1 MIRRPRPRPHRRHR
15 SSAVAALGA
24 AALLSASA
32 VTTATAAAAPAW
44 LPPAP
49 LELPTTAVGQQLQ
62 VGFGGGS
69 ELYAL
74 APASGAA
81 QEVAIFAREPGAGTG
96 STPAQQAAFPS
107 VTGGRVVAPRLAVAP
122 SGAAVLAWV
131 DSSHDAGG
139 PLLMRA
145 AYRTADGVWQQ
156 PVTVA
161 TGVAAGV
168 SLPGELPPFGPS
180 VAIGADGTAAVLAHH
195 GEDNSPGEQGWDAR
209 LDAVVHRP
217 GAGGWER
224 SVRLS
229 TPDRS
234 VSAVNVAV
242 ADSGEVTAAWAEVTD
257 EGASTAQEDDM
268 RTVVARRW
276 GPSNGIWDALQDVAQ
291 AGLSANAGEVVLGVA
306 PDGAAI
312 VAYEQAAR
320 AAFTARAALRA
331 PGAGRFATS
340 RLVATRRVGAT
351 PIAAAI
357 APGGI
362 PTVLWHAPVTLNGA
376 DAGIGVTRAGSDG
389 AWGAPRLLSA
399 YPEHSSNGAIVA
411 TGADA
416 LIAWSATGGAQ
427 PVVQGVRWPAGAE
440 APDAVRDLDDD
451 GGSGYLVLDQLV
463 ADGEGGAVATIERA
477 DGQRTAVFDGGAPL
491 LRAAGVPPIAYAGLP
506 LTLTADVRDRWSSLA
521 GPPSWEFG
529 DGSAGATGASV
540 THTFASTGM
549 VTVTLRAQDAL
560 GNAFARSFAVQV
572 IAPTSA
578 GGGGGGGAPTQPP
591 RRAATAPRATL
602 TTPACPRAVV
612 NARPRNGARAR
623 CARWLRTRAAW
634 RTVRGTASATTRVE
648 LRVLTPAPPR
658 RGTSGAARR
667 RAASRTVT
675 RVLRAPVRNGAWS
688 VRLPALGAGA
698 VTLTVRPLDA
708 AGKPAGTAVVKR
720 LRLR

>member
-1 MIRRPRPRPHRRHR
+1 MIRRSRLRPR

-32 VTTATAAAAPAW
+32 VTAATAAAAPAW

-49 LELPTTAVGQQLQ
+49 LELPVTALAQQLQ
-62 VGFGGGS
+62 IGFGGGR

-81 QEVAIFAREPGAGTG
+81 QEIAIFAREPGAGTG
-96 STPAQQAAFPS
+96 ALPARQAAFPS
-107 VTGGRVVAPRLAVAP
+107 VTGGDVVVPRLAVAP
-122 SGAAVLAWV
+122 GGAAVLAWI
-131 DSSHDAGG
+131 DSSRDAGR

-145 AYRTADGVWQQ
+145 AYRTADGAWQQ

-161 TGVAAGV
+161 TAVAAGV

-180 VAIGADGTAAVLAHH
+180 VAIGADGTAAVLAQH

-234 VSAVNVAV
+234 VAAVNVAV
-242 ADSGEVTAAWAEVTD
+242 AESGEVTAAWAEVTD
-257 EGASTAQEDDM
+257 EGASTAQADDVS
-268 RTVVARRW
+268 TVVARRW

-291 AGLSANAGEVVLGVA
+291 AGLSANAREVVLGVA

-312 VAYEQAAR
+312 VAYEQVAR
-320 AAFTARAALRA
+320 GLITARAALRA
-331 PGAGRFATS
+331 PGAGTFATP
-340 RLVATRRVGAT
+340 RLVPTRRVNAT

-362 PTVLWHAPVTLNGA
+362 PTVLWHAPVTVNGA
-376 DAGIGVTRAGSDG
+376 DAGIGVTRAAGDGS
-389 AWGAPRLLSA
+389 WGAPRLLSA
-399 YPEHSSNGAIVA
+399 YAEQRSNGAIVT
-411 TGADA
+411 TGTDM
-416 LIAWSATGGAQ
+416 LVAWSASGGAQ
-427 PVVQGVRWPAGAE
+427 PVVQGVRWQAGAD
-440 APDAVRDLDDD
+440 APDPVRDLDDD

-463 ADGEGGAVATIERA
+463 ADGEGGAVATIERG

-491 LRAAGVPPIAYAGLP
+491 LRAADVPPIAYAGLP
-506 LTLTADVRDRWSSLA
+506 VTLTADVRDRWSPLA
-521 GPPSWEFG
+521 GTPSWEFG
-529 DGSAGATGASV
+529 DGSAGASGASV
-540 THTFASTGM
+540 THTFAGTGV

-560 GNAFARSFAVQV
+560 GNALVRSFAVQV
-572 IAPTSA
+572 VAPTSA
-578 GGGGGGGAPTQPP
+578 GGGSGGGAPTPPP
-591 RRAATAPRATL
+591 RRAVATPRATL
-602 TTPACPRAVV
+602 APPVCPRAIV
-612 NARPRNGARAR
+612 NARPRNAARAR

-634 RTVRGTASATTRVE
+634 RTVRGTASGTTRVE
-648 LRVLTPAPPR
+648 LRLVTPAPA
-658 RGTSGAARR
+658 RGGTTRAARR
-667 RAASRTVT
+667 RAAARTVT
-675 RVLRAPVRNGAWS
+675 RVLRAPVRNGAWTL
-688 VRLPALGAGA
+688 RLPVLRAGA
-698 VTLTVRPLDA
+698 VTLTLRPLDA
-708 AGKPAGTAVVKR
+708 AGKPAGTAVVNK

>member
-1 MIRRPRPRPHRRHR
+1 MIRRPRLRPR

-49 LELPTTAVGQQLQ
+49 LELPVTALAQQLQ
-62 VGFGGGS
+62 LGFGGGR

-74 APASGAA
+74 SPASGAA
-81 QEVAIFAREPGAGTG
+81 QEIAIFAREPGAGTG
-96 STPAQQAAFPS
+96 AAPAQQAAFPS
-107 VTGGRVVAPRLAVAP
+107 VTGGNVVAPRLAVAP
-122 SGAAVLAWV
+122 DGAAVLAWV
-131 DSSHDAGG
+131 DSSHDAGR

-145 AYRTADGVWQQ
+145 AYRTADGAWQQ

-161 TGVAAGV
+161 TAVTAGI

-180 VAIGADGTAAVLAHH
+180 VAIGADGTAAVLALH

-242 ADSGEVTAAWAEVTD
+242 AGSGEVTAAWAEVTD
-257 EGASTAQEDDM
+257 EGGTSAQADDI

-312 VAYEQAAR
+312 VAYEQVAR
-320 AAFTARAALRA
+320 AAITARAALRA
-331 PGAGRFATS
+331 PGAGTFATS
-340 RLVATRRVGAT
+340 RLVPTRRVGAT

-357 APGGI
+357 ASGGV
-362 PTVLWHAPVTLNGA
+362 PTVLWRAPVTVNGA

-389 AWGAPRLLSA
+389 SWAAPRLLSA
-399 YPEHSSNGAIVA
+399 YAEHRSNGAIVT
-411 TGADA
+411 TGADT
-416 LIAWSATGGAQ
+416 LIAWSASGGAQ
-427 PVVQGVRWPAGAE
+427 PVVQGVRWQAGAD

-463 ADGEGGAVATIERA
+463 ADGEGGAVATIERG

-491 LRAAGVPPIAYAGLP
+491 LRAADVPPIAYAGLP
-506 LTLTADVRDRWSSLA
+506 VTLSADVRDRWSPLA
-521 GPPSWEFG
+521 GAPSWEFG

-540 THTFASTGM
+540 THTFASSGV

-560 GNAFARSFAVQV
+560 GNALVRSFAVQV
-572 IAPTSA
+572 VAPTS
-578 GGGGGGGAPTQPP
+578 GGGGSGGGAPTPSP
-591 RRAATAPRATL
+591 RRAAAKPRATL
-602 TTPACPRAVV
+602 AAPVCPRAVV
-612 NARPRNGARAR
+612 EARPRNAARAR
-623 CARWLRTRAAW
+623 CARWRGTRAAW
-634 RTVRGTASATTRVE
+634 RTVRGTASGTTRVE
-648 LRVLTPAPPR
+648 LRIVTPAPPHS
-658 RGTSGAARR
+658 GTSGAARR
-667 RAASRTVT
+667 RAAARTVT
-675 RVLRAPVRNGAWS
+675 RVLRAPVRNGAWT
-688 VRLPALGAGA
+688 VRLSALRAGA
-698 VTLTVRPLDA
+698 VTLTVRPLDP